1 MMIRTRISAAVIAI
15 IAGASLASCGHKAVT
30 QQSSAMS
37 TDTVTAPAGATVLV
51 KAGTT
56 VYGKLVAPINTKTTK
71 DGQSFQIAVSDSMFH
86 KNPPSLAGA
95 MIEGH
100 VTGVQAAGLGKPAK
114 LTIVFDDVKMANGSV
129 APADVRLTSLKAFGA
144 KSHHLR
150 TLGMVVA
157 GAVAGHMAAGKHHG
171 GTMGAVGG
179 FVLSHSMKTD
189 IVVPTGT
196 MLEVKFLKDAVAKP
210 TPASTPT
217 P

>member
-1 MMIRTRISAAVIAI
+1 
-15 IAGASLASCGHKAVT
+15 
-30 QQSSAMS
+30 MS

-56 VYGKLVAPINTKTTK
+56 VYGKLVA
-71 DGQSFQIAVSDSMFH
+71 ASDTMFH

-114 LTIVFDDVKMANGSV
+114 LTIVFDDVKMADGSA

-150 TLGMVVA
+150 TMGMVVA
-157 GAVAGHMAAGKHHG
+157 G

-179 FVLSHSMKTD
+179 FVLSQSMKTD
-189 IVVPTGT
+189 IVVPAGT
-196 MLEVKFLKDAVAKP
+196 VLEVKFLKDAIAKP